1 MVTKNFWNTFSW
13 FFICWSTKTIH
24 IDVLS
29 TSTYDYVHLYFYVYF
44 FQKYNY
50 EKNVSMYLI
59 FLPILSLL
67 FTTSFL
73 SEGIWKIFS
82 YFQAIAKLHLVPCQ
96 ISIIF
101 LKIVKYKT
109 FHYRL
114 FDRILNIPPNS
125 CRLTS
130 SFLLFEKL
138 CNIKNEWITPGNSSN
153 LIFRRV

>member
-50 EKNVSMYLI
+50 EKNLSTYLI
-59 FLPILSLL
+59 FLPTLSLL

-82 YFQAIAKLHLVPCQ
+82 YFQAIAKLHLAPCQ

>member
-50 EKNVSMYLI
+50 EKNLSTYLI
-59 FLPILSLL
+59 FLPTLSLL

-101 LKIVKYKT
+101 FKMVKYKT

>member
-50 EKNVSMYLI
+50 EKNLSTYLI
-59 FLPILSLL
+59 FLPTLSLL

-138 CNIKNEWITPGNSSN
+138 CNIKKEWITPGNSSN

>member
-50 EKNVSMYLI
+50 EKNLSTYLI
-59 FLPILSLL
+59 FLPTLSLL

>member
-29 TSTYDYVHLYFYVYF
+29 TSTYDYVYFYFYVYF

-50 EKNVSMYLI
+50 EKNLSIYVI

-73 SEGIWKIFS
+73 SEGVWKFLS
-82 YFQAIAKLHLVPCQ
+82 YFQAIAKLHLGPCQ

-101 LKIVKYKT
+101 LKIVKYK
-109 FHYRL
+109 RL
-114 FDRILNIPPNS
+114 FDRVLNLPSNS

-153 LIFRRV
+153 LIFRRE

>member
-1 MVTKNFWNTFSW
+1 MKWWQKTF
-13 FFICWSTKTIH
+13 KIH
-24 IDVLS
+24 SVDFS
-29 TSTYDYVHLYFYVYF
+29 YVDLQRQYTLMYFLQVHMIMFTTYFYVYF

-50 EKNVSMYLI
+50 EKNLSIYVI

-73 SEGIWKIFS
+73 SEGVWKFLS
-82 YFQAIAKLHLVPCQ
+82 YFQAIAKLHLGPCQ

-101 LKIVKYKT
+101 LKIVKYK
-109 FHYRL
+109 RL
-114 FDRILNIPPNS
+114 FDRVLNLPSNS

-153 LIFRRV
+153 LIFRRE

>member
-1 MVTKNFWNTFSW
+1 MLIYKDNTHWCTFYN
-13 FFICWSTKTIH
+13 
-24 IDVLS
+24 
-29 TSTYDYVHLYFYVYF
+29 TYDYVYLYFYVYF

-50 EKNVSMYLI
+50 EKNLSIYLI
-59 FLPILSLL
+59 FLPMLSLL

-73 SEGIWKIFS
+73 SKGVWKFLS
-82 YFQAIAKLHLVPCQ
+82 YFQAIAKLYLGPCQ

-109 FHYRL
+109 LHYRL
-114 FDRILNIPPNS
+114 FDRVLNIPSNS

-138 CNIKNEWITPGNSSN
+138 CNKKNEWITPGNSSN
-153 LIFRRV
+153 LIFRRG